1 MKYVNENGDRVEIVV
16 NVKGMQYGVGKGI
29 TYTVSDVLIT
39 PPRKRKAKSYAAEI
53 RDRYEYR
60 SLDYGKRPEYVHQQF
75 VKLCTQERI
84 DQAVQET
91 YAELHEQIKLENAT
105 VDYHVY

>member
-1 MKYVNENGDRVEIVV
+1 MKYVNENGERVEIVV
-16 NVKGMQYGVGKGI
+16 DVRGLRYGSDKGI
-29 TYTVSDVLIT
+29 TYVVTDVLVT
-39 PPRKRKAKSYAAEI
+39 PPRKRKAKSHAAEI

-60 SLDYGKRPEYVHQQF
+60 SLDYDKRPEYVHQQF

-84 DQAVQET
+84 DQAVQEA
-91 YAELHEQIKLENAT
+91 YAKLHEQIKPGNAA